1 MGFLVVTLS
10 CFILLWIAGGG
21 RAAAAVAAAS
31 SLCAR
36 SSAEGNYRQR
46 RPRPHYRL
54 SLRVSLSYVR
64 GVEGKGEGEFDMY
77 VDSQICANM

>member
-21 RAAAAVAAAS
+21 RAAAAAAS
-31 SLCAR
+31 SLRAR